1 MLKKLAQHKHFT
13 PTLVAVLMLIV
24 AAMVY
29 YHPLLSG
36 KTLEA
41 SDIIL
46 VQGMQ
51 KDVLDYREQNDE
63 EALWSQSMFSG
74 MPAQTIHIYY
84 YGNALKPFHKF
95 MRNVFPGPMWPM
107 VYGLITMFIFLRLLK
122 VNIPL
127 SAAGAIAY
135 AFFSYH
141 IIITEAGHGAKY
153 QSLLTAA
160 GVLMAV
166 QIAFRKNRL
175 LGAALLTFTLGTH
188 ILANHVQMTYYL
200 ILVVALFGLYELFRH
215 WKEARLKAFGLTMA
229 LLLPAAGVAFFLN
242 ANSLL
247 PLREYNDFT
256 IRGPSELE
264 VEPQQKLNPGQVEAG
279 KKSSGVDRD
288 YAFRWSNGRD
298 ELFTLLIP
306 RFKGG
311 ASGGTVDEGA
321 PISKVSNDPNQK
333 YPLYWGPQPF
343 TSGPTYAGAVVCFL
357 FILGMALARSGLKW
371 VFFYSTVIF
380 AILSLGKNSF
390 SVPLTLFILALPAVY
405 YFSKDK
411 IKGLPNVYYGLIV
424 AAVGLA
430 AVMFVGSDNPEKTYK
445 ITDLLFDYLPLY
457 SKFRAPASILG
468 MVGLTMAVPAALG
481 AAAIFDS
488 KIENEEKLRG
498 LYVAAG
504 VVGGLLLFFWLAG
517 GSLYS
522 FTAGEADQRYDPQIV
537 KLLKETREYLLAKDA
552 GRGLLLVLIAAGA
565 LFAYARGWMK
575 QAMLAGTIVAAVA
588 LIDLFAVDARFLW
601 KENYVEQN
609 EYKANFRPKEADQ
622 FLLANYPNQYFRVF
636 PFNNRIRNTFN
647 DGQTPYYLNTIGGY
661 NAAKLKRYQQMIE
674 AHISRYNPN
683 VINML
688 NTRFILS
695 TEDMNLG
702 PGMPKLKQTR
712 EGEFI
717 YENRSNYGPAWI
729 VQDVK
734 VVDKPDDAIYG
745 LGKDDINTR
754 FEAIVESKDGKSP
767 SGFSTDS
774 LLVDTTGRFSETVK
788 LKRADNRDMEYVYY
802 SPKKRFVV
810 FSEIFY
816 PKGWKAYI
824 DGKEAEIWQTNYIL
838 RGLVVPEGR
847 HEITFHYEPEIIE
860 KSENMSRIA
869 SVIMLLALIGGVFF
883 SLSGSSGKK
892 GDGEAA

>member
-13 PTLVAVLMLIV
+13 PTLVAVILLMA

-29 YHPLLSG
+29 YHPLLGG

-51 KDVLDYREQNDE
+51 KDVMDYREENGE
-63 EALWSQSMFSG
+63 EALWSQTMFSG

-84 YGNALKPFHKF
+84 YGNALKPFHRF
-95 MRNVFPGPMWPM
+95 MREVFPGPMWPM

-127 SAAGAIAY
+127 SAAGAVAY

-175 LGAALLTFTLGTH
+175 LGAALLIFTLGTH

-200 ILVVALFGLYELFRH
+200 ILVVALFGIYELIRH
-215 WKEARLKAFGLTMA
+215 MKEARLKAFGLTMA
-229 LLLPAAGVAFFLN
+229 LLLPAAGVSFFLN

-247 PLREYNDFT
+247 PLREYNEYT

-264 VEPQQKLNPGQVEAG
+264 VEPQQKLNPGQVEQG

-321 PISKVSNDPNQK
+321 PISKVSRDPNQK
-333 YPLYWGPQPF
+333 WPLYWGPQPF

-371 VFFYSTVIF
+371 VFFYSTIIF

-390 SVPLTLFILALPAVY
+390 SVPLTLIILALPAVY

-411 IKGLPNVYYGLIV
+411 IKNLPNVYYGLII
-424 AAVGLA
+424 AAVGLLA
-430 AVMFVGSDNPEKTYK
+430 IMFVGSENPEKTYK

-468 MVGLTMAVPAALG
+468 MAGLTMAVPAALG
-481 AAAIFDS
+481 AAAVFDS
-488 KIENEEKLRG
+488 KIETEEKLRG

-504 VVGGLLLFFWLAG
+504 VVGGLLLFFWLAA

-522 FTAGEADQRYDPQIV
+522 FSAGEADQRYAQI
-537 KLLKETREYLLAKDA
+537 LQPLKETREYILTKDA

-565 LFAYARGWMK
+565 LFAYVRGWLK
-575 QAMLAGTIVAAVA
+575 QALVAGTVVAAVV

-601 KENYVEQN
+601 KENYVEER
-609 EYKANFRPKEADQ
+609 EYQTNFQPKEADQ
-622 FLLANYPNQYFRVF
+622 FLLANYPNQYYRVF

-674 AHISRYNPN
+674 AHISRFNPN

-688 NTRFILS
+688 NTRFLIS
-695 TEDMNLG
+695 TEDLRIG
-702 PGMPKLKQTR
+702 PPLKQTR

-717 YENRSNYGPAWI
+717 YENPENYGPAWI

-745 LGKDDINTR
+745 LDRDKINTR
-754 FEAIVESKDGKSP
+754 FTAIVESKDGKAP

-774 LLVDTTGRFSETVK
+774 LLVDTTGRLSETVQ
-788 LKRADNRDMEYVYY
+788 LKRADNREMEYAYY
-802 SPKKRFVV
+802 SPKKRFVA
-810 FSEIFY
+810 FSEIYY

-824 DGKEAEIWQTNYIL
+824 DGNEAEIWQTNFIL

-847 HEITFHYEPEIIE
+847 HEIRFEYNPEIIE
-860 KSENMSRIA
+860 SSENMSRIA
-869 SVIMLLALIGGVFF
+869 SIIMILALIGGVFF
-883 SLSGSSGKK
+883 SLRGLNGKK
-892 GDGEAA
+892 KDGEAA